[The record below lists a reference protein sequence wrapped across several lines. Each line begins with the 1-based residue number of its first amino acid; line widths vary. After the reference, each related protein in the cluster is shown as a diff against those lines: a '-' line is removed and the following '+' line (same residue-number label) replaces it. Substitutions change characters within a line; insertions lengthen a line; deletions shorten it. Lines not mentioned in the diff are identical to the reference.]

1 MLLFEI
7 HISVLRLHLQN
18 HRNETN
24 GQEIYMYDIG
34 TRIVS
39 RLKGQLSTAFVN
51 VAESNASA
59 QDDDDLSSNNVT
71 FTDSGI
77 YEKMPAMDAEKEK
90 ITIVQ
95 AQSST
100 TASTQQH
107 KWPIFRRVDDKKPSQ
122 PTTTTTRTTKLSISS
137 GYSVIKR

>member
-1 MLLFEI
+1 
-7 HISVLRLHLQN
+7 
-18 HRNETN
+18 
-24 GQEIYMYDIG
+24 MYDIG

-39 RLKGQLSTAFVN
+39 RLKGELSTAFVN
-51 VAESNASA
+51 VAESNANA
-59 QDDDDLSSNNVT
+59 QDDEDLSSNNVT

-95 AQSST
+95 AQSS
-100 TASTQQH
+100 SSSSSQQPH
-107 KWPIFRRVDDKKPSQ
+107 NWPIFRRVDDKKPSL
-122 PTTTTTRTTKLSISS
+122 PATTTTSTTKLSISS